1 MTRAR
6 PIFLRARLVLVAELD
21 ALNVTSDN
29 ALPKWMDQTL
39 RALYRHGGPLQ
50 FLADAV
56 RVGGSGEREID
67 KDSHGD
73 GGGEGGGKV
82 VLANDWVGRVLHME
96 HTTED
101 IVEEK
106 VGAALSTMM
115 DAMANQEA
123 RLLEVERRLARKMNQ
138 AEKQMKIALRKEEV
152 DDRHTKFVAQSKKN
166 DEERATNRRFED
178 LARAQKESEQRLLQA
193 IKAAK

>member
-1 MTRAR
+1 M
-6 PIFLRARLVLVAELD
+6 
-21 ALNVTSDN
+21 
-29 ALPKWMDQTL
+29 
-39 RALYRHGGPLQ
+39 
-50 FLADAV
+50 
-56 RVGGSGEREID
+56 
-67 KDSHGD
+67 
-73 GGGEGGGKV
+73 

-152 DDRHTKFVAQSKKN
+152 DDRHAKFVAQSKKN